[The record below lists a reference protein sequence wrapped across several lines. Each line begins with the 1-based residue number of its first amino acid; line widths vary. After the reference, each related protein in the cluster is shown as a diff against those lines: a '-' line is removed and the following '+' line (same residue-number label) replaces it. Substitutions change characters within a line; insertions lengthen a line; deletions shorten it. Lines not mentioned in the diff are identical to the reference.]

1 MPGIRFERSW
11 MALAGCGLLLG
22 SAGQAPAE
30 EKIRQL
36 EVRPRLQWNNH
47 FGYCGEASL
56 IAAGMYF
63 GQYCSQLTARRLA
76 SPGQPVESAR
86 SQLLLGVNDLRA
98 ARRMKLIAEPF
109 PWHRQ
114 RASEDLTRWMA
125 EQLHHGHP
133 VLLGVFR
140 NAACFAESIPGDE
153 EYDHIVLVNGF
164 GSARHP
170 AETPDWILFADHG
183 LYTPAGRPRQQF
195 ACRMSEFLHS
205 RASANLAP
213 SPPYSL
219 KNAPANFA
227 LAIRGVA
234 DRDGATVPVR
244 LRASLNHEPDWPEG
258 QSRPPA
264 PRPLQLTVTVSLP
277 DPGETY
283 HLYRYDNFRLVPTA
297 SFNVHAN
304 RAAQRWVIP
313 PHSGRSFT
321 VVYDTTTDATV
332 VFRAVAATAP

>member
-1 MPGIRFERSW
+1 MPGIRFERAW
-11 MALAGCGLLLG
+11 MALSGCLVLLAT
-22 SAGQAPAE
+22 AGQVPAE

-36 EVRPRLQWNNH
+36 ELSPRLQWNNH
-47 FGYCGEASL
+47 FGYCGETSL

-76 SPGQPVESAR
+76 SPGQPVERAR

-109 PWHRQ
+109 PWRRQ
-114 RASEDLTRWMA
+114 RSSEELTRWMA
-125 EQLHHGHP
+125 EHLHHGHP

-140 NAACFAESIPGDE
+140 NAARFAESIPGDE

-164 GSARHP
+164 DSAKPP
-170 AETPDWILFADHG
+170 AATPDLILFADHG
-183 LYTPAGRPRQQF
+183 LYTPAGRPLQQF
-195 ACRMSEFLHS
+195 ACRMSDFLHS
-205 RASANLAP
+205 RESANLAE

-227 LAIRGVA
+227 LTITGVA

-244 LRASLNHEPDWPEG
+244 IRASLNHEPNWPEG

-264 PRPLQLTVTVSLP
+264 PLPLQLTVTVSLP
-277 DPGETY
+277 DPSKTY
-283 HLYRYDNFRLVPTA
+283 HLYRYDDFRRVPTA
-297 SFNVHAN
+297 SFNARAN

-313 PHSGRSFT
+313 PHSGRSFS

-332 VFRAVAATAP
+332 VFRAVAANAP